1 MSSPDLDRL
10 STRML
15 VCWYP
20 VPMKAT
26 FELDADLYRAIR
38 VEAARTDRS
47 VKDVVDEALR
57 RWIEAQEDAEDL
69 AAAEVAMAEYEREG
83 GRDAHEVF
91 RRLVAEHAAAHESG
105 GS

>member
-1 MSSPDLDRL
+1 
-10 STRML
+10 L
-15 VCWYP
+15 VGVLEGSWLAGILY
-20 VPMKAT
+20 PMKAT

-47 VKDVVDEALR
+47 VKDIVDEALR

-69 AAAEVAMAEYEREG
+69 AAAEAAMSEYAREG

-91 RRLVAEHAAAHESG
+91 GRLVAEHAARYESG
-105 GS
+105 GP

>member
-1 MSSPDLDRL
+1 
-10 STRML
+10 ML

-20 VPMKAT
+20 VRVKAT
-26 FELDADLYRAIR
+26 FDLDADLYRAIR
-38 VEAARTDRS
+38 VEAARSDRS

-69 AAAEVAMAEYEREG
+69 AAAEVAMTEYERDG

-91 RRLVAEHAAAHESG
+91 GRLVAEHAATYESG